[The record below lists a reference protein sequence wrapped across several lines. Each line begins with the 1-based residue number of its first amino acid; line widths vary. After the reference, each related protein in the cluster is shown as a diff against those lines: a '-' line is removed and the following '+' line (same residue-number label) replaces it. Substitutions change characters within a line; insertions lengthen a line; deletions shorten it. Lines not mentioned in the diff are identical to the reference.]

1 MDKVAIFC
9 SSSQSLD
16 GRYTAAAETLVKGL
30 CRKGYGIVSGGSF
43 VGLMGVVSRTVTAEG
58 GFHRGALPEFMDEWA
73 YEGLDE
79 TVRTRTMAERKD
91 QMRRGTI
98 AAIALP
104 GGTGTL
110 DELIETQV
118 LIHLGQY
125 GGRLL
130 LLNDQ
135 GFYEPFKALLDHYVR
150 ENMLTEE
157 GRAIFEFFDTPQAL
171 LETL

>member
-9 SSSQSLD
+9 SSSQRLD
-16 GRYTAAAETLVKGL
+16 GRYTAAAESLVKGL
-30 CRKGYGIVSGGSF
+30 CRKEYGIVSGGSF
-43 VGLMGVVSRTVTAEG
+43 VGLMGVVSRTVQAED
-58 GFHRGALPEFMDEWA
+58 GFHKGILPEFMEEWT
-73 YEGLDE
+73 YEGMDE
-79 TVRTRTMAERKD
+79 TVRTTTMSERKAE
-91 QMRRGTI
+91 MRRDTV

-104 GGTGTL
+104 GGIGTL

-118 LIHLGQY
+118 LIQLGQY

-157 GRAIFEFFDTPQAL
+157 GRAVFEFFDTPEAL